1 MLDHVYISEIADWV
15 GKEVK
20 LKGWVYNRRSSGK
33 IHFIL
38 LRDGT
43 GILQTTISKLDVA
56 PRIFEMA
63 DKLPQESSIG
73 VKGLVREDRRAP
85 GGYELSV
92 SDLEVFHLAEEYPIG
107 KKEHG
112 VGFLM
117 AHRHLW
123 LRSRH
128 QQAIMKIRHEVSKS
142 IREFFDREGFL
153 LVDAP
158 IFTPA
163 ACEGTTTLF
172 ETDYFGEPAYLS
184 QSGQLYNEAAAMAF
198 GKVYCFGPTFR
209 AEKSKTKRHLT
220 EFWQIE
226 PEVAYAEL
234 DDIIELAEKF
244 VIHIVKKV
252 LDNRKRELE
261 TLDRPL
267 EPLTKI
273 LSPFPRISY
282 DEAVQVLHKGGVDFS
297 WGDDFGTPHETF
309 LSKQF
314 DKPLFVHRYPA
325 KCKAFYMKRD
335 PNNEELALAVDL
347 LAPEG
352 YGEIIGA
359 GQRED
364 DLDTLKLRL
373 REHNLPEENFQWY
386 LDLRRFGSVPHSG
399 FGLGLERT
407 IAWICKV
414 PHLRET
420 IPFPRLLEKVYP

>member
-1 MLDHVYISEIADWV
+1 MLDHVYISEICNWV
-15 GKEVK
+15 GKKVT
-20 LKGWVYNRRSSGK
+20 LRGWVHNRRSSGR

-43 GILQTTISKLDVA
+43 GVLQTTISKQDV
-56 PRIFEMA
+56 PQEVFELA
-63 DKLPQESSIG
+63 DCLSLESSIE
-73 VKGLVREDRRAP
+73 VKGLVREDHRAP

-92 SDLEVFHLAEEYPIG
+92 SDLRILHLAEEYPIG

-123 LRSRH
+123 LRSRR
-128 QQAIMKIRHEVSKS
+128 QQAIMRIRHEVIKS
-142 IREFFDREGFL
+142 IREFFDSRGFL
-153 LVDAP
+153 LLDAP
-158 IFTPA
+158 IFTPS

-172 ETDYFGEPAYLS
+172 ETDYCGEPAYLS

-209 AEKSKTKRHLT
+209 AEKSKTRRHLM
-220 EFWQIE
+220 EFWQVE
-226 PEVAYAEL
+226 PEVAFAEL
-234 DDIIELAEKF
+234 DDIINLAEEF
-244 VIHIVKKV
+244 IVHGVGDV
-252 LDNRKRELE
+252 LDKRRKELE
-261 TLDRPL
+261 VLERPL
-267 EPLTKI
+267 EFLNRVGP
-273 LSPFPRISY
+273 PFPRISY
-282 DEAVQVLHKGGVDFS
+282 DEAVEILNKGGIDFS
-297 WGDDFGTPHETF
+297 WGNDFGTPHEAF

-325 KCKAFYMKRD
+325 KCKPFYMKRD
-335 PNNEELALAVDL
+335 EKRQELALGVDL

-352 YGEIIGA
+352 YGEIIGG

-364 DLDTLKLRL
+364 DLETLNLRL
-373 REHNLPEENFQWY
+373 KEHNLCQEDFEWY

-407 IAWICKV
+407 IAWICKI
-414 PHLRET
+414 PHVRET